1 MTIHVFAGPSLS
13 GSPVLELDGVCPH
26 PPIAHGDL
34 YRLRLT
40 RCDAVLIVDGVY
52 QHTAPVRHKEILE
65 LYSTGVPVYGTAS
78 LGALRACEHEGHG
91 MTGLGTVFAWYRDG
105 RLISDADVALTHGDA
120 DIGFRAFT
128 YALVSILGAADRL
141 VADGLLA
148 PVAASRIIEL
158 ARSVHF
164 SMRTNAALLA
174 LAGDQGL
181 AGSMRLVVDELGA
194 DGRGD
199 IKRIDAEAAVRDL
212 LAGAAPSPLADEVEV
227 PVTSYRQEWRLQHT
241 PATSDPDG
249 PTQRQVLACAQL
261 FLPDF
266 PDRHTRHVLSSLH
279 PEYPEI
285 GVDEFRSAWLDGLP
299 PGELVRRGILSR
311 GELDTLDAK
320 DRMIRVLVRTFRRRS
335 GRLVYEEVPPELSA
349 DLAELTRQ
357 SAKLLRLNDQA
368 MRLNPRFHPGD
379 IPVEVIDSTFATL
392 WHTDELPTHVLDRG
406 FRSLE
411 EFREQARPYFIAG
424 RVITANEPPAR

>member
-34 YRLRLT
+34 YRLGLAPG
-40 RCDAVLIVDGVY
+40 DVVLIVDGVY
-52 QHTAPVRHKEILE
+52 QHIAPVRHKEILE
-65 LYSTGVPVYGTAS
+65 LYSTGTPVYGTAS
-78 LGALRACEHEGHG
+78 LGALRACEHQGHG
-91 MTGLGTVFAWYRDG
+91 MVGLGTVFAWYRDG

-128 YALVSILGAADRL
+128 HALVSVLGAADRL
-141 VADGLLA
+141 VADGRLDPGTALR
-148 PVAASRIIEL
+148 VVEL

-164 SMRTNAALLA
+164 SLRTNAALLA
-174 LAGDQGL
+174 LAGEQGL
-181 AGSMRLVVDELGA
+181 ADSTRLVIDELGA
-194 DGRGD
+194 GGRGD
-199 IKRIDAEAAVRDL
+199 IKRLDAEAAVRDL
-212 LAGAAPSPLADEVEV
+212 LSGTAPGPPADDVEI

-249 PTQRQVLACAQL
+249 PTRRQVLACAQL

-266 PDRHTRHVLSSLH
+266 PDRHTRHVLSSLR

-285 GVDEFRSAWLDGLP
+285 GVDGFSSAWLDGLAP
-299 PGELVRRGILSR
+299 DELVRRGILSR
-311 GELDTLDAK
+311 RELDTLDAK
-320 DRMIRVLVRTFRRRS
+320 ERAIRVLVRTFRRRS
-335 GRLVYEEVPPELSA
+335 GRLVYEEIPPELSS
-349 DLAELTRQ
+349 DLAEWTSH
-357 SAKLLRLNDQA
+357 SARLLRLNEQA

-379 IPVEVIDSTFATL
+379 IPVEVLDSTFAAL
-392 WHTDELPTHVLDRG
+392 WHSDELPTHVLDRG

-424 RVITANEPPAR
+424 RAVTARQ